1 MFRMLTAALIFVV
14 VGTTSRGQ
22 DSAEVQKL
30 NDRIEQLEKDLKSAK
45 SLNDS
50 LERQVERLEK
60 QVEQLEAKLP
70 ESEKEGVKKA
80 KLADLFVADTVLK
93 GEMKDLGDK
102 ETGKM
107 TITITESDGKKF
119 KGTSKTVWDNP
130 NRGGEMNH
138 DIEGEIKQS
147 SVVIERVGT
156 AKKFKIFNLTLKRNA
171 LEGKWSNAN
180 QQSGTIGFTFGT
192 K

>member
-70 ESEKEGVKKA
+70 DSEKEGVKKA

-119 KGTSKTVWDNP
+119 K
-130 NRGGEMNH
+130 
-138 DIEGEIKQS
+138 
-147 SVVIERVGT
+147 
-156 AKKFKIFNLTLKRNA
+156 
-171 LEGKWSNAN
+171 
-180 QQSGTIGFTFGT
+180 
-192 K
+192 